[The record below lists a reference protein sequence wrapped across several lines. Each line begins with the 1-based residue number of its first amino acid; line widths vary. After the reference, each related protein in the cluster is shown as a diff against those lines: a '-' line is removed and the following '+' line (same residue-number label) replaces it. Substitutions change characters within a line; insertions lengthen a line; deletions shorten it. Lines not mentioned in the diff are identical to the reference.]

1 MLITPLTP
9 CPTHAYYLNICQSY
23 WLFFSR
29 KPTLYCFCFS
39 SYFIGFSPEFDYFLF
54 STSFACNFPSFFPP
68 RAFWS
73 AIKLLLWDLIIFFL
87 KLRHLV
93 LWTCLLELSSLCY
106 KFRYVVYS
114 FLFNS
119 KIFLSSFII
128 SDWTSFSFC
137 SEFFSSRVFENFLLF
152 LLMLISS
159 SHQCW
164 SNRMQ
169 SIILIFFYLFW
180 LIFFLNIWSILEK
193 DPYEGEKKI
202 YSLLFG

>member
-23 WLFFSR
+23 WLFFFR

-137 SEFFSSRVFENFLLF
+137 SESLVPVCLKT
-152 LLMLISS
+152 
-159 SHQCW
+159 
-164 SNRMQ
+164 
-169 SIILIFFYLFW
+169 FYCFC
-180 LIFFLNIWSILEK
+180 
-193 DPYEGEKKI
+193 
-202 YSLLFG
+202 